1 MFPSELL
8 PLIAILAT
16 LYLIV
21 VAISYWWMRHTHR
34 QVTKKEEEV
43 RRRLY
48 ELAILKEISE
58 RTGYSLN
65 LKKILDVI
73 AGSLNQFLSYS
84 TVSYM
89 LLEPSKVTFKVE
101 LGESVSPQFIKDVR
115 GRMAGALAALT
126 GRDISTIPVE
136 ETVTGAL
143 MLEGA
148 DKPIRSYFNIPLMV
162 GEDLAGLLTIASVKE
177 GLYKE
182 EEMEILYKIMHQ
194 ASQAVAKLEEVV
206 QTEQGKSTAM
216 LESMVEGV
224 IMTDRDYRIIAANPA
239 ARAIIDYEKQE
250 PPTIFN
256 YIDAFGAEFDIKA
269 RLEEA
274 IKLDKML
281 KTEEIL
287 FRGKYYQVLVTPV
300 KANTGVMKGEILGGA
315 IIFHDVTHEK
325 EAEKMRNSFTGMM
338 VHELRAPLGNIK
350 KIGELMRTTNV
361 LENKKE
367 SGEYVSMLYE
377 SSSAMLDLVNDLLD
391 VARLEAGKFEVEKRP
406 GNIREVINERVKF
419 FSVAAQDAGVRLV
432 PLVADAVPVSILFDQ
447 KRIAQALDNFLSNAL
462 KYTARSGVVTVV
474 CFLHKKGVPYAQESS
489 ALGAPWIGSAEEAG
503 SDTFD
508 SIVIAVTDTGTG
520 ISEENIKKMWNKFTQ
535 FETSARERDHKGT
548 GLGLVIVKGIVETHG
563 GTVGVG
569 SQIGKGST
577 FYFTLPFESTL
588 KNGSVL
594 NHSQN

>member
-1 MFPSELL
+1 MFPFELL
-8 PLIAILAT
+8 PLIAILIT
-16 LYLIV
+16 LYLIMV
-21 VAISYWWMRHTHR
+21 VISYWWMRHTR
-34 QVTKKEEEV
+34 LQVTKKEEEV

-73 AGSLNQFLSYS
+73 SGSLNQFLSYS

-101 LGESVSPQFIKDVR
+101 LGESVSPQFVKEVR
-115 GRMAGALAALT
+115 ARMSGALAALL
-126 GRDISTIPVE
+126 GRDISTTPVE
-136 ETVTGAL
+136 ETITGSL
-143 MLEGA
+143 MLEGT

-206 QTEQGKSTAM
+206 KTEQGKSTAM

-224 IMTDRDYRIIAANPA
+224 VMTDRDYRIVAANPA

-256 YIDAFGAEFDIKA
+256 FIDAFSGMFDIKA

-274 IKLDKML
+274 IKLDKIL
-281 KTEEIL
+281 KAEEIM
-287 FRGKYYQVLVTPV
+287 FRGKYYQILVTPV

-315 IIFHDVTHEK
+315 VIFHDITHEK
-325 EAEKMRNSFTGMM
+325 EAEKMRSSFTGMM

-350 KIGELMRTTNV
+350 KIGELMKSTNI
-361 LENKKE
+361 LEDRKE

-406 GNIREVINERVKF
+406 GNIREVVYDRIKF
-419 FSVAAQDAGVRLV
+419 FSVTAQGAGVRLV
-432 PLVADAVPVSILFDQ
+432 PLVADTIPISVSFDT
-447 KRIAQALDNFLSNAL
+447 KRVAQSLDNFLSNAL
-462 KYTARSGVVTVV
+462 KYTARSGVITVA
-474 CFLHKKGVPYAQESS
+474 CFPHKKGTSYEGESS
-489 ALGAPWIGSAEEAG
+489 ALGAPWVGSVGGVG
-503 SDTFD
+503 SDTPD

-548 GLGLVIVKGIVETHG
+548 GLGLVIVKGIIETHG

-569 SQIGKGST
+569 SELGKGST
-577 FYFTLPFESTL
+577 FYFTLPL
-588 KNGSVL
+588 
-594 NHSQN
+594 

>member
-1 MFPSELL
+1 MFPLELL
-8 PLIAILAT
+8 PLIAILIT

-21 VAISYWWMRHTHR
+21 VVVSYWWMRHTHI

-73 AGSLNQFLSYS
+73 SGSLNQFLSYS

-89 LLEPSKVTFKVE
+89 LLEPSKVIFKAE
-101 LGESVSPQFIKDVR
+101 LGESVSPQFIKEVR
-115 GRMAGALAALT
+115 ARMSGALAALL
-126 GRDISTIPVE
+126 GRDISTTPIE
-136 ETVTGAL
+136 ETITGAL
-143 MLEGA
+143 ILEGA
-148 DKPIRSYFNIPLMV
+148 DKPVRSYFNIPLMV

-206 QTEQGKSTAM
+206 KTEQRKSTAM

-224 IMTDRDYRIIAANPA
+224 IMTDCDYRIIAANPA
-239 ARAIIDYEKQE
+239 ARAIIDYERQE
-250 PPTIFN
+250 PPTIFDF
-256 YIDAFGAEFDIKA
+256 IDAFNGEFDIES

-274 IKLDKML
+274 IKLDKIL
-281 KTEEIL
+281 KAEEL
-287 FRGKYYQVLVTPV
+287 MFRGKYYQIFVTPV
-300 KANTGVMKGEILGGA
+300 KANTGVIESEILGGA
-315 IIFHDVTHEK
+315 VIFHDITHEK

-361 LENKKE
+361 LEDKKE
-367 SGEYVSMLYE
+367 SDEYVSMLYE

-406 GNIREVINERVKF
+406 GNIRDVVYDRIKF
-419 FSVAAQDAGVRLV
+419 FSVIAQGAGVRLI
-432 PLVADAVPVSILFDQ
+432 PLVADDIPISVSFDT
-447 KRIAQALDNFLSNAL
+447 KRVSQSLDNFLSNAL
-462 KYTARSGVVTVV
+462 KYTARSGVITIA
-474 CFLHKKGVPYAQESS
+474 CFPHKKGTPYAEESRVR
-489 ALGAPWIGSAEEAG
+489 GAPWIGSTKEVG
-503 SDTFD
+503 SDIPG

-520 ISEENIKKMWNKFTQ
+520 ISEENIKRMWNKFTQ

-548 GLGLVIVKGIVETHG
+548 GLGLVIVKGIIEAHG
-563 GTVGVG
+563 GAVGVG
-569 SQIGKGST
+569 SELGKGST
-577 FYFTLPFESTL
+577 FYFTLPL
-588 KNGSVL
+588 
-594 NHSQN
+594 